1 MYNWLLINYG
11 NYIGEL
17 TTQGII
23 ILDTLME
30 YNTTNNSQDLPEE
43 IDVSYLINV

>member
-1 MYNWLLINYG
+1 MV
-11 NYIGEL
+11 

-30 YNTTNNSQDLPEE
+30 YSTKNNSQRFPEE